1 MPKRR
6 SHHTLA
12 LVAAL
17 TAALALAPA
26 PSRAATDPADDPDGL
41 NNLLSYS
48 LCAAGVAV
56 SVVGNPKMLVGALIY
71 CFQLY
76 RTAD

>member
-1 MPKRR
+1 MQKPR
-6 SHHTLA
+6 SLHSLA
-12 LVAAL
+12 LAAAL
-17 TAALALAPA
+17 AATLALAPA
-26 PSRAATDPADDPDGL
+26 PSRASSDPGDDPDGL
-41 NNLLSYS
+41 NNLISYS

-56 SVVGNPKMLVGALIY
+56 SVVSNPKMLVGALIY